1 MRVIACHSRQIHG
14 AMLRSLMIWMVR
26 YAADSNG
33 TDRLVERLNKYPVPR
48 NSVKEKSAAKILSK
62 PRWAKITL
70 AVIAVVLVVFSI
82 VGIYWSRTPDVF
94 WVNRSVDGDR
104 VVVGYS
110 TADTLV
116 RVADT
121 LLEKPGGYLSND
133 KMPPSVFLD
142 NIPNWEFGVLQ
153 QVRDLARVIR
163 NDYSRSQSQSKEDPD
178 VSIAE
183 PLFFFDNDS
192 WLLPRT
198 ESEYRD
204 GIAAMEKYR
213 DRLIGI
219 EQPEAQFFARADNL
233 REWLSQVE
241 KRLGSITR
249 RLGDSVA
256 TTRINEGLAGD
267 ASAQA
272 AAVQPDKI
280 DVRTSWF
287 EVDDIFYEA
296 RGTAWALLHFFRA
309 VELDFD
315 NVLADKNAVASVR
328 QIIRELEAS
337 LDPMHSPVILNGSGY
352 GFFANHSL
360 VMANYLA
367 RANAGVINLR
377 DLLDKG

>member
-1 MRVIACHSRQIHG
+1 M
-14 AMLRSLMIWMVR
+14 
-26 YAADSNG
+26 
-33 TDRLVERLNKYPVPR
+33 T
-48 NSVKEKSAAKILSK
+48 EKSAAKILSK
-62 PRWAKITL
+62 PRWTKITAWL
-70 AVIAVVLVVFSI
+70 LGALLIVFAIIS
-82 VGIYWSRTPDVF
+82 IYWSRTPDIF
-94 WVNRSVDGDR
+94 WVNRSVEGDR
-104 VVVGYS
+104 IVVGYS
-110 TADTLV
+110 TTDTLI

-121 LLEKPGGYLSND
+121 LLEKQGGYLTND

-178 VSIAE
+178 VSLAE
-183 PLFFFDNDS
+183 PLFFFDNNS

-198 ESEYRD
+198 ESEYRNAID
-204 GIAAMEKYR
+204 GFELYR
-213 DRLIGI
+213 DRLIGTK
-219 EQPEAQFFARADNL
+219 QPVAQFYARADNL

-241 KRLGSITR
+241 KRLGSLSR

-267 ASAQA
+267 ASAEASTTQA
-272 AAVQPDKI
+272 DTLY
-280 DVRTSWF
+280 VRTAWY
-287 EVDDIFYEA
+287 EVDDVFFES

-309 VELDFD
+309 AELDFEK
-315 NVLADKNAVASVR
+315 VLADKNAIASVR

-337 LDPMHSPVILNGSGY
+337 LQPLHSPIILNGSGY

-367 RANAGVINLR
+367 RANAAVINLR
-377 DLLDKG
+377 ELLDQG